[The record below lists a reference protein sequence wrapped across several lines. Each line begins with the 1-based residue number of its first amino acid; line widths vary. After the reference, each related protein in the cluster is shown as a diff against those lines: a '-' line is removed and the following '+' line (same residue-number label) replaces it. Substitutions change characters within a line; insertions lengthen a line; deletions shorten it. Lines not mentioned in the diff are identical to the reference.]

1 MISVFLVE
9 DEIVIREA
17 IRKMIP
23 WADFGYE
30 LVGEA
35 KDGEIALPLIKKLK
49 PNLIITD
56 IKMPFMDGLTLSKLV
71 MKELPETKIIIISGH
86 DDFEYAR
93 QAINLGV
100 EQYILKPITKTSF
113 IEILQNVR
121 EKYDKEN
128 AQKNYYLK
136 FQNEIKQYEKHS
148 RRDFFELLVAQEKD
162 LQKLYEKAAQL
173 GLEIM
178 AEYYNLILFTVAS
191 NRKYA
196 LVEDAYSQNVADIQ
210 EIIDKTFQSSTHYI
224 LFRNQMFSYA
234 ILVKGNQDQIQP
246 ITQACIEKLQ
256 TIFHQKEGKIEWFAC
271 TGEPVE
277 RLSCLNQCY
286 EIAMKIFS
294 LRYMGY
300 TKFISY
306 KDYLEM
312 TQPHEEQMR
321 LEHIDV
327 NAINPEIIPNF
338 LRSGLIDEVAS
349 FTKNYLQMIGEEAL
363 RSNMFRQ
370 YIILNVRFATL
381 SFVRQLGYD
390 MASVEEPL
398 KLVYDGKEEFGDLE
412 NKIKEVLEKGIQ
424 FREENAKGR
433 YKHMLHTALQYMAEN
448 FTDDTV
454 TLNKIACVTNVSAN
468 HFSAVFSQEMK
479 QTFIEYLTSLRMQKA
494 KELLRCSEMR
504 SGEIALAVGYK
515 DAHYFSFLFKKT
527 QGCTPSAYRH
537 QQVKYHVQ
545 GQEVAHE

>member
-9 DEIVIREA
+9 DEIVISEA

-23 WADFGYE
+23 WTDFGYE

-93 QAINLGV
+93 QAISLGV
-100 EQYILKPITKTSF
+100 EQYVLKPITKSSF

-121 EKYDKEN
+121 QKYDKEN

-136 FQNEIKQYEKHS
+136 FQNEMKVYEKHS
-148 RRDFFELLVAQEKD
+148 RRDFFELLVSQEKD
-162 LQKLYEKAAQL
+162 LQEVYEKAEQL
-173 GLEIM
+173 GLEMM

-196 LVEDAYSQNVADIQ
+196 LVEDTYSQNVADIQ
-210 EIIDKTFQSSTHYI
+210 EMIDKTFQNSTHYI

-234 ILVKGNQDQIQP
+234 ILVKGNQDQIHEV
-246 ITQACIEKLQ
+246 TQACIEKLQ

-271 TGEPVE
+271 AGEPVE

-286 EIAMKIFS
+286 EIAMKIFA

-306 KDYLEM
+306 KDYLKVL
-312 TQPHEEQMR
+312 QPHEEEVP
-321 LEHIDV
+321 LEHIDI

-338 LRSGLIDEVAS
+338 LRSGLMDEVES
-349 FTKNYLQMIGEEAL
+349 FTKNYLQRIGEEAL
-363 RSNMFRQ
+363 HSNMFRQ
-370 YIILNVRFATL
+370 YILLNVRFATL
-381 SFVRQLGYD
+381 SFLRQLGYSQD
-390 MASVEEPL
+390 VLEAVL
-398 KLVYDGKEEFGDLE
+398 KTVHTSKEEFNELE
-412 NKIKEVLEKGIQ
+412 NQIKEVLKKGITY
-424 FREENAKGR
+424 REESAEGR
-433 YKHMLHTALQYMAEN
+433 YKHYNLLWRMP
-448 FTDDTV
+448 
-454 TLNKIACVTNVSAN
+454 
-468 HFSAVFSQEMK
+468 
-479 QTFIEYLTSLRMQKA
+479 FIMGLKKKGERDILR
-494 KELLRCSEMR
+494 
-504 SGEIALAVGYK
+504 
-515 DAHYFSFLFKKT
+515 FL
-527 QGCTPSAYRH
+527 
-537 QQVKYHVQ
+537 VVI
-545 GQEVAHE
+545 